1 MQRYK
6 EWKLIVR
13 TNRENELY
21 NMQIDPWEE
30 ENLYGQEEYKDI
42 SIKLE
47 RKMLNWLIHTSDV
60 VPIEGR

>member
-1 MQRYK
+1 M
-6 EWKLIVR
+6 R
-13 TNRENELY
+13 TNGANALY
-21 NMQIDPWEE
+21 HLQIDTWDEE
-30 ENLYGQEEYKDI
+30 TLYGQEEYKDI